1 MEEQKNSSKYRPQ
14 VRHVGGKRRRR
25 DDFGPSSPSRS
36 STEPLL
42 PADVLDLILDRLP
55 VWERCRMR
63 CVCKAWNNPSK
74 LKSGEEELWF
84 LMVRPPRYGPDYR
97 CRRSR
102 PPKYGDI
109 DWCFR
114 AYSSDAR
121 EDQLAGGRLFQPPLP
136 NAHHSQLS
144 ALLGGRNCS
153 HISCRFNFSPKIPL
167 FLTASIYPLQEAS
180 SRLWCADLVH
190 GIVMSSSSSTAS
202 LVVSKC
208 SHLPYFRPGLLG
220 NASSCFLSP

>member
-84 LMVRPPRYGPDYR
+84 LMVRPPGMALITGAGGHAPPSTVILTGALGPTAAMPER
-97 CRRSR
+97 ISWL
-102 PPKYGDI
+102 GA
-109 DWCFR
+109 
-114 AYSSDAR
+114 AYSS
-121 EDQLAGGRLFQPPLP
+121 LP
-136 NAHHSQLS
+136 FPMLT
-144 ALLGGRNCS
+144 
-153 HISCRFNFSPKIPL
+153 IP
-167 FLTASIYPLQEAS
+167 S
-180 SRLWCADLVH
+180 S
-190 GIVMSSSSSTAS
+190 
-202 LVVSKC
+202 
-208 SHLPYFRPGLLG
+208 LPYWVAAIARTYPAGSISLRR
-220 NASSCFLSP
+220 SPSF